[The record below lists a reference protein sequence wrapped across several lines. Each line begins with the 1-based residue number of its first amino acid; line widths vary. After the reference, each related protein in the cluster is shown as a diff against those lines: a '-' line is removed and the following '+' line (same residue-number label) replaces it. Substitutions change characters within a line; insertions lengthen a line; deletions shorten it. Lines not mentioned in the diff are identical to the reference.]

1 MRSKTALI
9 LRWMPGVDSIE
20 KVGEYS
26 DHDDF
31 DHQYRYTPF
40 PKRDS
45 WVLGSDGRIGVIS
58 VDCYQL
64 TWFADGKAVETGPAI
79 SFTPVRVTSAERD
92 AFRAE
97 KADEGAAGG
106 GGPAQTPAARRAI
119 GIERAKQ
126 YWGDSLFSAALPPFA
141 ERAAL
146 VSPTG
151 DIWVRRLGPATATQL
166 KVDILNARGALRAVL
181 TLPPKRRLMAL
192 GANAVYMVFTDDD
205 GFQILERYPYTAVP
219 R

>member
-1 MRSKTALI
+1 
-9 LRWMPGVDSIE
+9 
-20 KVGEYS
+20 
-26 DHDDF
+26 
-31 DHQYRYTPF
+31 
-40 PKRDS
+40 
-45 WVLGSDGRIGVIS
+45 
-58 VDCYQL
+58 
-64 TWFADGKAVETGPAI
+64 
-79 SFTPVRVTSAERD
+79 
-92 AFRAE
+92 
-97 KADEGAAGG
+97 
-106 GGPAQTPAARRAI
+106 
-119 GIERAKQ
+119 
-126 YWGDSLFSAALPPFA
+126 LPPFA